1 MARVE
6 VLSAVMNN
14 ERVETLVVKLHKLD
28 ERSIDRAT
36 AIQWMRDGHSFIP
49 KGKEGLLPALQLCEV
64 EHEQFIRN
72 DHQAVAADD
81 VPFLVIQQLMRSE

>member
-6 VLSAVMNN
+6 VLSAEMKD
-14 ERVETLVVKLHKLD
+14 ERVETLVVNLHNLG
-28 ERSIDRAT
+28 ERSLDRQT

-64 EHEQFIRN
+64 DQESYIRN
-72 DHQAVAADD
+72 DHQAIAADD
-81 VPFLVIQQLMRSE
+81 LPQL